1 MKESLDNIQIPPN
14 KNALIVVIGP
24 PASGKSTW
32 SKSFAQKVGAKYVST
47 DAIRAEFGKGE
58 GDQSINPFGAAIG
71 RVRNALTQG
80 RHVVIDATNI
90 NRSARKTF
98 TKIAD
103 EFGAYKIAI
112 AFEVPREELLK
123 RDAQRDRHVGPEVI
137 DRYIKDYRRPD
148 ETEFDKVVIKH

>member
-1 MKESLDNIQIPPN
+1 MNNDNLIP
-14 KNALIVVIGP
+14 KDKKALIVMVGP

-32 SKSFAQKVGAKYVST
+32 GKEFAQKVGAKYVST
-47 DAIRAEFGKGE
+47 DAIRAQFGKGE
-58 GDQSINPFGAAIG
+58 GDQSVNPFGAAMG
-71 RVRNALTQG
+71 RVRNALAQG

-90 NRSARKTF
+90 NKSSRKTF

-103 EFGAYKIAI
+103 ELGAYKIAV

-123 RDAQRDRHVGPEVI
+123 RDVGRERHVGQEVI